1 MQDGLQATNYRIYGC
16 ENKKGWV
23 KITEVEKKDHIK
35 PVLKEMTESNM
46 FIGYLIIKHDFKK
59 NQDEPFTM
67 GNFSNKTKI
76 KQKR

>member
-1 MQDGLQATNYRIYGC
+1 MQDGRQDTNFRIYGC

-23 KITEVEKKDHIK
+23 KITEVE
-35 PVLKEMTESNM
+35 
-46 FIGYLIIKHDFKK
+46 KHDFKK